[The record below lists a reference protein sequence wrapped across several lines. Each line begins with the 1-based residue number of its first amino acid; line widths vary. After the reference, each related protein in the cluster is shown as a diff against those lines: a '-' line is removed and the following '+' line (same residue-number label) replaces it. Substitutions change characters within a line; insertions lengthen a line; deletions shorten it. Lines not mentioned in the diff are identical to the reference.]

1 MKHHYGY
8 HSGLDS
14 PNDWEIRSRFWVELT
29 LNRCFYVN
37 LDWNL
42 ESSNFL
48 GVFQGT
54 LTCTYLYNQI
64 SRPAYFFDTPADCL
78 FATPSVEFMFSGL
91 GASSKKCRRKNQ
103 PEPKNG
109 LLHKTRF
116 QHIPS
121 NKKAKFI
128 LKLSPFRFQPWVS
141 AVFPQKG
148 CVDCRSL
155 VVHLGIHWL
164 TSCRVPVLH
173 LLPWQAAKVKWE
185 EQMTL
190 HATFLHPQ
198 SFKKAPERL
207 LSPKGELSSS

>member
-14 PNDWEIRSRFWVELT
+14 PNDWEIRSRSWVELT

-121 NKKAKFI
+121 NKKSKIHFEI
-128 LKLSPFRFQPWVS
+128 VPFQVS
-141 AVFPQKG
+141 AV
-148 CVDCRSL
+148 
-155 VVHLGIHWL
+155 
-164 TSCRVPVLH
+164 
-173 LLPWQAAKVKWE
+173 
-185 EQMTL
+185 
-190 HATFLHPQ
+190 
-198 SFKKAPERL
+198 SFSGV
-207 LSPKGELSSS
+207 SPKRLCGLPVSGCPSRHSLAHQLPGAGAPPVAMTGGKGKVGRTNDAACYLLTPPKFQKSPWKVIIPKRRVVF